1 MMLEIF
7 EKGLYGFRTNEKEP
21 GNLQSELAQ
30 VGRVHSLLAEGT
42 S

>member
-1 MMLEIF
+1 MIPEIW
-7 EKGLYGFRTNEKEP
+7 EKGLYGFRTIEKEP
-21 GNLQSELAQ
+21 GSLQSELAQ